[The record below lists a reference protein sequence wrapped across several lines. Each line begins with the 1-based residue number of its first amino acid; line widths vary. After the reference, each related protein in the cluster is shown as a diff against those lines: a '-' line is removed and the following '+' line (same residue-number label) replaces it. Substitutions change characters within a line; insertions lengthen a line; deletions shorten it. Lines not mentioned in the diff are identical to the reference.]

1 MANSDSLKIACK
13 TLRKNREKLNIT
25 TQEVAIELRLDQKII
40 DDIENGNFE
49 KFNNYVFLK
58 GYLQNYANF
67 LGVKIDLT
75 DIKKEKKIQEKIGKK
90 NKKSTSNKR
99 IPTKQIK
106 FLISFC
112 FFIFIIFY
120 FLKSNQEFQDEKQS
134 DLSVKQ
140 LPRKEN
146 INLIN
151 KSDNNETNTSD
162 NLVSKINNGI
172 NDKIEIF
179 KTDELK
185 SSINKDINSDN
196 LNKSDAI
203 NNVLSIDYSG
213 DSWTEIIDSYGNI
226 VFFELVKNG
235 TKLSINIDS
244 PFEILLGN
252 ATVVNITY
260 NKNKV
265 NVQYVNPENNVGK
278 VKIKE

>member
-13 TLRKNREKLNIT
+13 TLRKNREKLKIT

-67 LGVKIDLT
+67 LGVKIDLP
-75 DIKKEKKIQEKIGKK
+75 DIKKEKKIKEKISKK
-90 NKKSTSNKR
+90 NKKTTSNNSL
-99 IPTKQIK
+99 ITKQII
-106 FLISFC
+106 FLLSFC
-112 FFIFIIFY
+112 FFIFIVFY
-120 FLKSNQEFQDEKQS
+120 FQKSNKEFQDEKQA
-134 DLSVKQ
+134 DLSVKH
-140 LPRKEN
+140 LPKEEN
-146 INLIN
+146 INLTD
-151 KSDNNETNTSD
+151 KFDNNESNNSD
-162 NLVSKINNGI
+162 NLVTRINNRI
-172 NDKIEIF
+172 TDKIEIL

-185 SSINKDINSDN
+185 SSTNKDIN
-196 LNKSDAI
+196 LNKSDVI

-213 DSWTEIIDSYGNI
+213 DSWTEIIDSNGNI

-235 TKLSINIDS
+235 TKLNINIDS

>member
-13 TLRKNREKLNIT
+13 TLRKNREKLKIT

-67 LGVKIDLT
+67 LGVKIDLP
-75 DIKKEKKIQEKIGKK
+75 DIKKEKKIKEKISKK
-90 NKKSTSNKR
+90 NKKTTSNNSL
-99 IPTKQIK
+99 ITKQII
-106 FLISFC
+106 FLLSFC
-112 FFIFIIFY
+112 FFIFIVFY
-120 FLKSNQEFQDEKQS
+120 FQKSNKEFQDEKQA
-134 DLSVKQ
+134 DLSVKY
-140 LPRKEN
+140 LPKEEN
-146 INLIN
+146 INLID
-151 KSDNNETNTSD
+151 KFDNNESNNSD
-162 NLVSKINNGI
+162 NLVTRINNRI
-172 NDKIEIF
+172 TDKIEIL

-185 SSINKDINSDN
+185 SSTNKDIN
-196 LNKSDAI
+196 LNKSDVI

-213 DSWTEIIDSYGNI
+213 DSWTEIIDSNGNI

-235 TKLSINIDS
+235 TKLNINIDS

>member
-13 TLRKNREKLNIT
+13 TLRKNREKLKIT

-67 LGVKIDLT
+67 LGVKIDLP
-75 DIKKEKKIQEKIGKK
+75 DIKKEKKIKEKISKK
-90 NKKSTSNKR
+90 NKKTTSNNSL
-99 IPTKQIK
+99 ITKQII
-106 FLISFC
+106 FLLSFC
-112 FFIFIIFY
+112 FFIFIVFY
-120 FLKSNQEFQDEKQS
+120 SQKSNKESQDEKQV

-140 LPRKEN
+140 PPKEEN
-146 INLIN
+146 INLTD
-151 KSDNNETNTSD
+151 KFDNNESNNSD
-162 NLVSKINNGI
+162 NLVTRINNRI
-172 NDKIEIF
+172 TDKIEIL

-185 SSINKDINSDN
+185 SSTNKDIN
-196 LNKSDAI
+196 LNKSDVI

-213 DSWTEIIDSYGNI
+213 DSWTEIIDSNGNI

-235 TKLSINIDS
+235 TKLNINIDS

>member
-146 INLIN
+146 INLTN

-172 NDKIEIF
+172 NDKIEIL

>member
-13 TLRKNREKLNIT
+13 ILRKNREKLKIT

-58 GYLQNYANF
+58 GYLQNYANL
-67 LGVKIDLT
+67 LGVKIDLP
-75 DIKKEKKIQEKIGKK
+75 DIKKEKKIKEKISKK
-90 NKKSTSNKR
+90 NKKTTSNNSL
-99 IPTKQIK
+99 ITKQII
-106 FLISFC
+106 FLLSFC
-112 FFIFIIFY
+112 FFIFIVFY
-120 FLKSNQEFQDEKQS
+120 SQKSNKEFQDEKQV

-140 LPRKEN
+140 PPKEEN
-146 INLIN
+146 INLTD
-151 KSDNNETNTSD
+151 KFVNNESNNSD
-162 NLVSKINNGI
+162 NLVTRINNRI
-172 NDKIEIF
+172 TDKIEIL

-185 SSINKDINSDN
+185 SSVNKDIN
-196 LNKSDAI
+196 LNKSDVI

-213 DSWTEIIDSYGNI
+213 DSWTEIIDSNGNI

-235 TKLSINIDS
+235 TKLNINIDS

>member
-13 TLRKNREKLNIT
+13 TLRKNREKLKIT

-67 LGVKIDLT
+67 LGVKIDLP
-75 DIKKEKKIQEKIGKK
+75 DIKKEKKIKEKISKK
-90 NKKSTSNKR
+90 NKKTTSNNSL
-99 IPTKQIK
+99 ITKQII
-106 FLISFC
+106 FLLSFC
-112 FFIFIIFY
+112 FFIFIVFY
-120 FLKSNQEFQDEKQS
+120 SQKSNKEFQDEKQV

-140 LPRKEN
+140 PPKEEN
-146 INLIN
+146 INLTD
-151 KSDNNETNTSD
+151 KFDNNESNNSD
-162 NLVSKINNGI
+162 NLVTRINNRI
-172 NDKIEIF
+172 TDKIEIL

-185 SSINKDINSDN
+185 SSVNKDIN
-196 LNKSDAI
+196 LNKSDVI

-213 DSWTEIIDSYGNI
+213 DSWTEIIDSNGNI

>member
-13 TLRKNREKLNIT
+13 TLRKNREKLKIT

-67 LGVKIDLT
+67 LGVKIDLP
-75 DIKKEKKIQEKIGKK
+75 DIKKEKKIKEKISKK
-90 NKKSTSNKR
+90 NKKTTSNNSL
-99 IPTKQIK
+99 ITKQII
-106 FLISFC
+106 FLLSFC
-112 FFIFIIFY
+112 FFIFIVFY
-120 FLKSNQEFQDEKQS
+120 SQKSNKESQDEKQV
-134 DLSVKQ
+134 DLSVKH
-140 LPRKEN
+140 LPKEEN
-146 INLIN
+146 INLTD
-151 KSDNNETNTSD
+151 KFDNNESNNSD
-162 NLVSKINNGI
+162 NLVTRINNRI
-172 NDKIEIF
+172 TDKIEIL

-185 SSINKDINSDN
+185 SSTNKDIN
-196 LNKSDAI
+196 LNKSDVI

-213 DSWTEIIDSYGNI
+213 DSWTEIIDSNGNI

-235 TKLSINIDS
+235 TKLNINIDS